1 VRIDLRNQ
9 QRQRLFSVQV
19 NESDPPPR
27 VKPPDGD
34 GPEVYLDWDGAFDDQ
49 KHLRK
54 CPACG
59 CRELFVRKDFHQVT
73 GFAIV
78 VAAGVFS
85 MVLFAMDEI
94 IWALSLLAIV
104 VLIDVL
110 VFFLTGKRLVC
121 YRCRSEFYETPIP
134 RGHPGW
140 DLAVGEKYRVAPEAE
155 PTDAETIDTN
165 DPPQKDAP

>member
-9 QRQRLFSVQV
+9 RREQLFSVQID
-19 NESDPPPR
+19 ESDPPPR
-27 VKPPDGD
+27 VQPADGD
-34 GPEVYLDWDGAFDDQ
+34 GPEVYLDWDRAFDDH

-78 VAAGVFS
+78 VAAGVFA
-85 MVLFAMDEI
+85 MILFGFGEWQ
-94 IWALSLLAIV
+94 WALSLLVVV
-104 VLIDVL
+104 VLIDL
-110 VFFLTGKRLVC
+110 VVYLFTGRCLVC
-121 YRCRSEFYETPIP
+121 YRCRSEFRDTPIR

-140 DLAVGEKYRVAPEAE
+140 DLAVGEKYRQPATTPPASAE
-155 PTDAETIDTN
+155 HDEDKP
-165 DPPQKDAP
+165 